1 MAINNRVVQ
10 ERPVLY
16 RPNMTAVTAK
26 EKVTYYARV
35 STENDEQEDSY
46 ERQREHFEEKIM
58 ANPKWEYVPGYADW
72 GVTGTKAEARKNFMR
87 MIEDCRAGKIN
98 RILVKSISR
107 FARNTVDTLM
117 YIRELREMGISVFFE
132 TQNIDT
138 MSASGDVLIT
148 ILAAMAEQESR
159 TMSTNIKWAYQKR
172 FKDGQVLINPAT
184 LGYKKDGD
192 EYEIVE
198 EEAEIIR
205 MVFRN
210 YLAGDS
216 VRQIADALNAE
227 GYMTRKGNGFKP
239 NSILNILANEKYTG
253 NAILGKTFKPDV
265 LSKHR
270 VKNEGQA
277 PSYYVENSHPAI
289 ISQELFDM
297 VQAEKERRKNLR
309 STAKTGRGK
318 YSRKYVLSGLLVC
331 SNCGAKFRRNGRT
344 VASGEFIPTWVCI
357 THQKDHQACRMRP
370 LKEKDIYAAYERAV
384 KRLLGETDDLMEIV
398 KQATLESMNIEKPED
413 IEEIRSALMQARK
426 AVLDLFKA
434 KRDGDV
440 SMEEYEVKYAEY
452 SQQIAELEEREK
464 NVHAHN
470 LQCQLAQKRLQEA
483 YELIDDAKA
492 NCTDKDVMRKLLDA
506 IKVIDK
512 HELEF
517 QFNCGIDIRETV

>member
-331 SNCGAKFRRNGRT
+331 TNCGAKFRRNGRT

-384 KRLLGETDDLMEIV
+384 KRLLGETDGLMDMI
-398 KQATLESMNIEKPED
+398 KQATLEGMNIEQPED
-413 IEEIRSALMQARK
+413 IEEIRKALMQARK

-434 KRDGDV
+434 KRDGDM
-440 SMEEYEVKYAEY
+440 SLEEYERKYSEF
-452 SQQIAELEEREK
+452 SQQIVDLEEREK
-464 NVHAHN
+464 NVHVQN
-470 LQCQLAQKRLQEA
+470 LQCQLAQKRLQDA
-483 YELIDDAKA
+483 YELIDEARS

-506 IKVIDK
+506 IKVISK

-517 QFNCGIDIRETV
+517 QFNCGIDIKETV

>member
-331 SNCGAKFRRNGRT
+331 TNCGAKFRRNGRT

-384 KRLLGETDDLMEIV
+384 KRMLGETDDLMEIV

-440 SMEEYEVKYAEY
+440 SMEEYEAKYAEY

>member
-46 ERQREHFEEKIM
+46 ERQREHFEKKIM

-331 SNCGAKFRRNGRT
+331 ANCGAKFRRNGRT
-344 VASGEFIPTWVCI
+344 VESGEFIPTWVCI
-357 THQKDHQACRMRP
+357 THQKDHQACKMRP
-370 LKEKDIYAAYERAV
+370 LKEKEIYAAYERAV
-384 KRLLGETDDLMEIV
+384 KRLLGETNDLMEIV
-398 KQATLESMNIEKPED
+398 KQATLEGMNIKKPED

-483 YELIDDAKA
+483 YESIDDAKA

>member
-46 ERQREHFEEKIM
+46 ERQREHFEKKIM

-357 THQKDHQACRMRP
+357 THQKDHQACKMRP
-370 LKEKDIYAAYERAV
+370 LKEKEIYAAYERAV
-384 KRLLGETDDLMEIV
+384 KRLLGETNDLMEIV
-398 KQATLESMNIEKPED
+398 KQATLEGMNIKKPED

-483 YELIDDAKA
+483 YESIDDAKA

>member
-331 SNCGAKFRRNGRT
+331 TNCGAKFRRNGRT

-440 SMEEYEVKYAEY
+440 SMEEYEAKYAEY

-517 QFNCGIDIRETV
+517 QFNCGIDIMETV

>member
-1 MAINNRVVQ
+1 
-10 ERPVLY
+10 
-16 RPNMTAVTAK
+16 
-26 EKVTYYARV
+26 
-35 STENDEQEDSY
+35 
-46 ERQREHFEEKIM
+46 M
-58 ANPKWEYVPGYADW
+58 ANPQWEYVPGYADW

-331 SNCGAKFRRNGRT
+331 TNCGAKFRRNGRT

-440 SMEEYEVKYAEY
+440 SMEEYEAKYAEY

>member
-46 ERQREHFEEKIM
+46 ERQREHFEKKIM

-297 VQAEKERRKNLR
+297 VQAVKERRKNLR

-357 THQKDHQACRMRP
+357 THQKDHQACKMRP
-370 LKEKDIYAAYERAV
+370 LKEKEIYAAYERAV
-384 KRLLGETDDLMEIV
+384 KRLLGETNDLMEIV
-398 KQATLESMNIEKPED
+398 KQATLEGMNIKKTED

-512 HELEF
+512 HEFEF

>member
-16 RPNMTAVTAK
+16 RPNMIAVTAK

-46 ERQREHFEEKIM
+46 ERQREHFEKKIM

-357 THQKDHQACRMRP
+357 THQKDHQACKMRP
-370 LKEKDIYAAYERAV
+370 LKEKEIYAAYERAV
-384 KRLLGETDDLMEIV
+384 KRLLGETNDLMEIV
-398 KQATLESMNIEKPED
+398 KQATLEGMNIKKPED

-483 YELIDDAKA
+483 YESIDDAKA

>member
-46 ERQREHFEEKIM
+46 ERQREHFEKKIM

-297 VQAEKERRKNLR
+297 VQAVKERRKNLR

-357 THQKDHQACRMRP
+357 THQKDHQACKMRP
-370 LKEKDIYAAYERAV
+370 LKEKEIYAAYERAV
-384 KRLLGETDDLMEIV
+384 KRLLGETNDLMEIV
-398 KQATLESMNIEKPED
+398 KQATLEGMNIKKPED

-483 YELIDDAKA
+483 YESIDDAKA

>member
-46 ERQREHFEEKIM
+46 ERQREHFEKKIM

-357 THQKDHQACRMRP
+357 THQKDHQACKMRP
-370 LKEKDIYAAYERAV
+370 LKEKEIYAAYERAV
-384 KRLLGETDDLMEIV
+384 KRLLGETNDLMEIV
-398 KQATLESMNIEKPED
+398 KQATLEGMNIKKTED

-483 YELIDDAKA
+483 YESIDDAKA

>member
-46 ERQREHFEEKIM
+46 ERQREHFEKKIM

-297 VQAEKERRKNLR
+297 VQAEKQRRKNLR

-357 THQKDHQACRMRP
+357 THQKDHQACKMRP
-370 LKEKDIYAAYERAV
+370 LKEKEIYAAYERAV
-384 KRLLGETDDLMEIV
+384 KRLLGETNDLMEIV
-398 KQATLESMNIEKPED
+398 KQATLEGMNIKKTED

>member
-1 MAINNRVVQ
+1 MAINNSVVQ

-331 SNCGAKFRRNGRT
+331 TNCGAKFRRNGRT

-440 SMEEYEVKYAEY
+440 SMEEYEAKYAEY

>member
-331 SNCGAKFRRNGRT
+331 TNCGAKFRRNGRT

-398 KQATLESMNIEKPED
+398 KHATLESMNIEKPED

-434 KRDGDV
+434 KRDGEV
-440 SMEEYEVKYAEY
+440 SMEEYEAKYAEY

>member
-46 ERQREHFEEKIM
+46 ERQREHFEKKIM

-357 THQKDHQACRMRP
+357 THQKDHQACKMRP
-370 LKEKDIYAAYERAV
+370 LKEKEIYAAYERAV

-398 KQATLESMNIEKPED
+398 KQATLEGMNIKKPED

>member
-331 SNCGAKFRRNGRT
+331 TNCGAKFRRNGRT

-413 IEEIRSALMQARK
+413 VEEIRSALMQARK

-440 SMEEYEVKYAEY
+440 SMEEYEAKYAEY

>member
-357 THQKDHQACRMRP
+357 THQKDHQACKMRP
-370 LKEKDIYAAYERAV
+370 LKEKEIYAAYERAV
-384 KRLLGETDDLMEIV
+384 KRLLGETNDLMEIV
-398 KQATLESMNIEKPED
+398 KQATLEGMNIKKTED

-483 YELIDDAKA
+483 YESIDDAKA

>member
-46 ERQREHFEEKIM
+46 ERQREHFEKKIM

-331 SNCGAKFRRNGRT
+331 TNCGAKFRRNGRT

-357 THQKDHQACRMRP
+357 THQKDHQACKMRP
-370 LKEKDIYAAYERAV
+370 LKEKEIYAAYERAV
-384 KRLLGETDDLMEIV
+384 KRLLGESNDLMEIV
-398 KQATLESMNIEKPED
+398 KQATLEGMNIQKPED

>member
-331 SNCGAKFRRNGRT
+331 TNCGAKFRRNGRT

-440 SMEEYEVKYAEY
+440 SMEEYEAKYAEY